1 MLTPHQAKYY
11 AYELTKRCP
20 SDSVEKFSATLL
32 DAQVDLNPHQVEA
45 ALFAFKSPLSNGAI
59 LADEVGLGKTIEA
72 GLVIS
77 QKWAERKRRILIIT
91 PANLRKQWSQELQDK
106 FFLPSIILESK
117 SYKELE
123 KQGLRSPFDRPEI
136 IICSFQFARTKE
148 SDVRRINWDLVVIDE
163 AHRLRN
169 VYKPSNKIANSI
181 KTSLEDRD
189 KILLTATPLQ
199 NSLLELY
206 GLVSFVDEHVF
217 GDLRS
222 FKSQYSRVDGSANE
236 EVFLELKERI
246 KPVCQRTLR
255 RQVINIPYTNRR
267 ALVEE
272 FYPTEEEQRLYD
284 LVSEYLRK
292 DNLYAL
298 PSSQRRLMTLILRR
312 LLASSTFAISGTL
325 ERLAQKLEGYIE
337 THNERSNELE
347 TQLSEEFEIYEEF
360 KEEWEEDNGQEE
372 SPYSEEDIKL
382 IQAEIDSLKEFETL
396 AKSIA
401 KNSKGEK
408 LIQCL
413 SKAFDVATQPNE
425 KGQRA
430 AQKAII
436 FTESTRT
443 QEYLRNLLETNGYQ
457 GKVVLFN
464 GSNNDPNSR
473 QVYKNWVEKHKGTDK
488 VSGSRTA
495 DMRAALVECF
505 KNEATIMVATEA
517 AAEGINLQFC
527 SLVINYDMPWNPQRI
542 EQRIGRC
549 HRYGQSFDVVV
560 VNFLNK
566 ANAADVRVYEL
577 LRDKFKLFDGVFGA
591 SDEVLGAVE
600 NGIDFEKRIF
610 QIYQE
615 CRTTDEIDAAFQQLN
630 KEFEAPITEA
640 MQKTRKQLLENFDE
654 EVNEKLRINHEKS
667 TKSLNRYENWLW
679 NITRFYL
686 EDKASFSENEFAFT
700 LNKDP
705 FPGLDIHEGPYR
717 LGKNVE
723 DVNLYRFNHK
733 LAHRIMEECKKL
745 APSPAKLIFD
755 YSGTPRKI
763 TILEQY
769 VGKSGWLKAQLYTV
783 SSLDEED
790 FVLLAGLD
798 DDGLPLDFEHLSRML
813 SLEAAEKGSARYSQE
828 TLTKLDA
835 QLEIKKKKIIGDV
848 GNRNYRYFEQ
858 ELEKLD
864 KWGEDR
870 RNSLRINLK
879 ELDEQIKEIKKQAR
893 FAASLPEKLSF
904 EKKRRKLESDRDEA
918 WREYDLAAKEI
929 EKNKDSLID
938 EIEERLKQSEQTED
952 LFFIQ
957 WEIK

>member
-1 MLTPHQAKYY
+1 
-11 AYELTKRCP
+11 
-20 SDSVEKFSATLL
+20 
-32 DAQVDLNPHQVEA
+32 
-45 ALFAFKSPLSNGAI
+45 
-59 LADEVGLGKTIEA
+59 
-72 GLVIS
+72 
-77 QKWAERKRRILIIT
+77 
-91 PANLRKQWSQELQDK
+91 
-106 FFLPSIILESK
+106 
-117 SYKELE
+117 
-123 KQGLRSPFDRPEI
+123 
-136 IICSFQFARTKE
+136 
-148 SDVRRINWDLVVIDE
+148 
-163 AHRLRN
+163 
-169 VYKPSNKIANSI
+169 
-181 KTSLEDRD
+181 
-189 KILLTATPLQ
+189 
-199 NSLLELY
+199 
-206 GLVSFVDEHVF
+206 
-217 GDLRS
+217 
-222 FKSQYSRVDGSANE
+222 
-236 EVFLELKERI
+236 
-246 KPVCQRTLR
+246 
-255 RQVINIPYTNRR
+255 
-267 ALVEE
+267 
-272 FYPTEEEQRLYD
+272 
-284 LVSEYLRK
+284 
-292 DNLYAL
+292 
-298 PSSQRRLMTLILRR
+298 MTLILRR

-337 THNERSNELE
+337 THNERSNEIE
-347 TQLSEEFEIYEEF
+347 TQLSEEFETFDEF
-360 KEEWEEDNGQEE
+360 KEEWEEDSGQEE

-382 IQAEIDSLKEFETL
+382 IQAEIDSLKEFEKL

-443 QEYLRNLLETNGYQ
+443 QEYLRNLLETNGYEN
-457 GKVVLFN
+457 KVVLFN
-464 GSNNDPNSR
+464 GSNNDSNSR
-473 QVYKNWVEKHKGTDK
+473 QVYKNWLERHKGTDK

-495 DMRAALVECF
+495 DMRAALVDCF

-615 CRTTDEIDAAFQQLN
+615 CRTTEEIDAAFQQLN
-630 KEFEAPITEA
+630 KEFEAPISEA
-640 MQKTRKQLLENFDE
+640 MKKTRQQLLENFDE
-654 EVNEKLRINHEKS
+654 EVNEKLRVNLRDSKA
-667 TKSLNRYENWLW
+667 SLDKYSNWLW
-679 NITRFYL
+679 NMTKFYL
-686 EDKASFSENEFAFT
+686 RDNARFSENEHELAFT
-700 LNKDP
+700 LIGDP
-705 FPGLDIHEGPYR
+705 FPDLIINKGPYR
-717 LGKNVE
+717 MGKNVE
-723 DVNLYRFNHK
+723 DENLYRFNHQ
-733 LAHRIMEECKKL
+733 LALRIMEECKKL
-745 APSPAKLIFD
+745 SPSPTSLTFD

-763 TILEQY
+763 TILEKY
-769 VGKSGWLKAQLYTV
+769 IGKSGWLKAQLYTV
-783 SSLDEED
+783 TSLDKED
-790 FVLLAGLD
+790 FVLLAGIAS
-798 DDGLPLDFEHLSRML
+798 DGTTLDFEHLSRML
-813 SLEAAEKGSARYSQE
+813 SLEAAENEKAEYSHE
-828 TLTKLDA
+828 ALAKLDD
-835 QLEIKKKKIIGDV
+835 QLERKKKKIIGDV
-848 GNRNYRYFEQ
+848 GNRNYSYFEQ

-893 FAASLPEKLSF
+893 FATNLPEKLSF

-918 WREYDLAAKEI
+918 WRAYDLAAKEI
-929 EKNKDSLID
+929 EKNKDALID
-938 EIEERLKQSEQTED
+938 EIEERLKQTEETED